1 MPTDEVLLQQA
12 TDCKTQGNT
21 ALGQSAA
28 ADAVTAY
35 SQGIVLCDRVV
46 TSAAATPLK
55 AALLSNRAMCHLK
68 TMQLDRCLEDCTTAL
83 ALDGDIS
90 AVRSKLL
97 FRRAKGAFLQA
108 SLPEA
113 NVDVLLPQAAKDL
126 LQVLQVDPTNK
137 EATKLLPL
145 VRAQHKQ
152 RQSATTPVSQTLQAL
167 RRSSDNDEAEGLKQI
182 KILLGLVNNDVKNAP
197 AELGRLGGVSHLLAL
212 AGAAGGEDNATVRK
226 TALLSLQCL
235 SQAATNPLFVRS
247 YLVDQQ
253 AALVTLL
260 QAPTTPDPDWL
271 VSALAIWARI
281 ILHADRDD
289 PAQEVSGT
297 SLLDYDALVSSLQLA
312 LAQSDTTVLR
322 ALMDIIGVWTAGQ
335 DREAIVRQALA
346 DGSLVDPALAAPK
359 TAEEIRAFT
368 PQALAAHR
376 KREYAKQGRDT
387 TWAQERCQRLVGDP
401 VVFTQVLDRVVQVD
415 DPTVR
420 REMTVTIGRLLA
432 ILEEEEDIKAV
443 VKSQLA
449 SPTDTDA
456 GVTIETINEDE
467 EQKEGIIEEEV
478 TSLQTMMKRAVIT
491 SGLLLAKK
499 EVGAW
504 ALSFGW
510 SSSGKEL
517 PALVESQDK
526 LAMGLAAEVISAAA
540 TVEAARNMVGSML
553 DSGVMKSLLMSDD
566 RDIRSAAAS
575 AVAKLGLSNKATH
588 KDEGEVMG
596 LLQAACD
603 LLEDDRAEET
613 KAETRSKQFHSYAT
627 SSVERAI
634 EMINYL
640 IANTIIKEEL
650 AAGFQPRHTSTKT
663 SLQRLVQTA
672 GLPSAG
678 VSLTGF
684 ALAAIF
690 QNMAVTNMQV
700 RKEGFEGRE
709 VTMEQYDEMQKMG
722 KTAEEQEVLDSKQ
735 DPDTK
740 DSCNE
745 RIRKMAAANVPR
757 AMVSLMEGA
766 SEQTLEQLILAMS
779 RMAGE
784 TSVRGLMI
792 QQGVLSSLI
801 KLEKEE
807 SPTETEMVKKT
818 VRNARHCVA
827 KMLITTNP
835 MVLTSAQRLGAIRP
849 LVQLVRD
856 IKSTDLQQFE
866 ALLSITNI
874 SSSGEDALNRI
885 VSERGI
891 ATLHFAMFSDHDLV
905 RRAATEAMSNLI
917 QHEAMTKHL
926 LEGDN
931 LRIWLSFA
939 ADYEEHYECA
949 RAASGC
955 LAMATQYRGIAEA
968 IVKLEKFQVDTQS
981 LLESGRLEIMHR
993 TLVFIQNLVLHGEP
1007 CKQAVIDSGLVAF
1020 CDAYAQSFQTDG
1032 GPKLEFTPEEEALL
1046 PVTADIAQKIVK
1058 STA

>member
-21 ALGQSAA
+21 ALGLGAT
-28 ADAVTAY
+28 ADAATAY
-35 SQGIVLCDRVV
+35 AQGIVLCDRVV
-46 TSAAATPLK
+46 TAATATPLK
-55 AALLSNRAMCHLK
+55 AALLSNRAMCYLK
-68 TMQLDRCLEDCTTAL
+68 TMQLDRCQEDCTTAL
-83 ALDGDIS
+83 ALAGDIS

-108 SLPEA
+108 SLPDA
-113 NVDVLLPQAAKDL
+113 NVDVLLPQSAKDL

-145 VRAQHKQ
+145 VRAQHMQ

-167 RRSSDNDEAEGLKQI
+167 RRSSDKLDETERLKQI
-182 KILLGLVNNDVKNAP
+182 KILLGLVNNDAKNAP
-197 AELGRLGGVSHLLAL
+197 AELGRLGGVAHLLEL
-212 AGAAGGEDNATVRK
+212 AGAAGDDATVRK
-226 TALLSLQCL
+226 TALLALQCL

-247 YLVDQQ
+247 YLVAQQ

-260 QAPTTPDPDWL
+260 QSLPAPDPDWL

-289 PAQEVSGT
+289 PAQEISST
-297 SLLDYDALVSSLQLA
+297 TLLDYDALVAALQLS
-312 LAQSDTTVLR
+312 LSQSDTTVLR

-335 DREAIVRQALA
+335 DRAAIIRQALVDA
-346 DGSLVDPALAAPK
+346 SLVDPALAPPK
-359 TAEEIRAFT
+359 TAEEIRGFT

-376 KREYAKQGRDT
+376 KREYAQQGRDT

-401 VVFTQVLDRVVQVD
+401 VVFTQLLDRVVQVD

-432 ILEEEEDIKAV
+432 ILEEEEDIKAA

-449 SPTDTDA
+449 SPTAKDA

-510 SSSGKEL
+510 SSSGSEL
-517 PALVESQDK
+517 PALVQSQDK

-540 TVEAARNMVGSML
+540 TVETARNMVGSML
-553 DSGVMKSLLMSDD
+553 DSGVMKELLMSDD

-613 KAETRSKQFHSYAT
+613 KTENRSKQFHQYAT

-640 IANTIIKEEL
+640 IANTIAKEEL

-684 ALAAIF
+684 ALATIF

-722 KTAEEQEVLDSKQ
+722 KTAEEQEVLDSTQ

-757 AMVSLMEGA
+757 AIVSLMEGA
-766 SEQTLEQLILAMS
+766 SEQTMEQLILAMS

-807 SPTETEMVKKT
+807 SPTETEMVKNT

-835 MVLTSAQRLGAIRP
+835 MVLTSAQRLGSIRP
-849 LVQLVRD
+849 LIQLVRD
-856 IKSTDLQQFE
+856 IKSNDLQQFE
-866 ALLSITNI
+866 ALLSITNV

-885 VSERGI
+885 VSESGI
-891 ATLHFAMFSDHDLV
+891 ATLHFAMFSDHDMV

-955 LAMATQYRGIAEA
+955 LAMATQYRSIAEA

-1007 CKQAVIDSGLVAF
+1007 CKQAVIDSGLVVF
-1020 CDAYAQSFQTDG
+1020 CDAYAQSFGTDG
-1032 GPKLEFTPEEEALL
+1032 GPKLEFSPEEEALL
-1046 PVTADIAQKIVK
+1046 PLTADIAQKIVE